1 MREVAANLDPNLRLD
16 GMRPLE
22 AALGE
27 ERLAMRWAAL
37 GIGLAM
43 LSILL
48 LTAAGV
54 YALMSFTV
62 AQRRREI
69 GIRVALGARHGRIIG
84 TIFSRALGQLALGVG
99 VGLVGATLLIGATG
113 SDLTGLADGPTRGQ
127 QALILAAVS
136 IFMMAV
142 GLCAAIGPARDG
154 FRVEPN
160 EALRV
165 DG

>member
-1 MREVAANLDPNLRLD
+1 MLFD
-16 GMRPLE
+16 
-22 AALGE
+22 LGV
-27 ERLAMRWAAL
+27 
-37 GIGLAM
+37 
-43 LSILL
+43 SL
-48 LTAAGV
+48 LTGAGV
-54 YALMSFTV
+54 YGLMSSTV
-62 AQRRREI
+62 AQRRKEI

-113 SDLTGLADGPTRGQ
+113 SDLTGLADGPTPGQ

-142 GLCAAIGPARDG
+142 GLCAAIGPARIG
-154 FRVEPN
+154 LRVEPN